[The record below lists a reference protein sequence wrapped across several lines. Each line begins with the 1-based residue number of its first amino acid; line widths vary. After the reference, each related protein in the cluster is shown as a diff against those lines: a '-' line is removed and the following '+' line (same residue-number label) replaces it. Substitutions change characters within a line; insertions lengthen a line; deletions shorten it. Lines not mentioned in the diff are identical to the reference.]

1 MDQRISIVIRGAVQ
15 GVGFRPFIYRLATE
29 LGLKGFVLNSPTGVF
44 IEAENEKIIL
54 DDFLLRIEKEK
65 PVHAIIQ
72 SMEFS
77 FLDTVDY
84 TQFEIRESESNGK
97 TTAFILPDI
106 AVCDDC
112 LKEMFDPK
120 DRRYLYPFI
129 NCTNCGPRFSI
140 IESLPYDRPNTSMKM
155 FEMCDECKEE
165 YHNPLDR
172 RFHAQ
177 PIACPNCG
185 PHIEL
190 LTEDGEHL
198 SKDNNAIIET
208 AEEIRQGKIVALKG
222 IGGYQLIC
230 RADNEEVISLL
241 RKRKNREGKPFALM
255 FPNLESIKEVC
266 EVFPFEERLLK
277 SPEAPIVLLRKK
289 ANVNQKLVH
298 DSIAP
303 GNPTLGVMLPY
314 TPLHHLLMRELQIPI
329 VATSGNLSEE
339 PMCISEEEAFQR
351 LKNIA
356 DYFLIHNRL
365 IVRHVDDS
373 IVRVVMDREMIMRR
387 ARGYA
392 PLPVELNCET
402 EEETYLAVG
411 GHLKN
416 SIALSSGKNVFV
428 SQHIGDLSTQEAFSA
443 FQNTVA
449 DFTNLYE
456 AKNVHAIADL
466 HPDYL
471 STKFAKN
478 NFENVSFVQHHQ
490 AHVASCYAENKL
502 TGSALGVSWD
512 GTGYGLDGTIWGGEF
527 FRFDGSSFKHVAQ
540 FRKFPLPGGDLAI
553 KESKRSAVGLLYE
566 MSGDELFNAKH
577 EMLNHISE
585 QEKKILLQMLKNKI
599 NTPLT
604 SSVGRLFDAVAALT
618 GIKQTVSYEGEA
630 AMMLEFTA
638 APNISES
645 YSFNILPGEVM
656 IIDWQNMIE
665 TILKEMKENVSP
677 KIISAKFHNTLVE
690 IICEIAEQKNEDKV
704 VLSGG
709 VFQNAYLLEHA
720 VCALCERGF
729 KPYWHQRI
737 PTNDGGI
744 SLGQIAVV
752 MNHDKNK
759 SVVHFCSSEML
770 NIIEK

>member
-1 MDQRISIVIRGAVQ
+1 MIQRVSIVIRGAVQ

-29 LGLKGFVLNSPTGVF
+29 LQLKGFVLNSPTGVF
-44 IEAENEKIIL
+44 IEAESEKEIL
-54 DDFLLRIEKEK
+54 NTFLLRIEKEK
-65 PVHAIIQ
+65 PIHAIIQ

-77 FLDTVDY
+77 FLDVVGY
-84 TQFEIRESESNGK
+84 TQFEICDSETNGK
-97 TTAFILPDI
+97 TSAFILPDI

-112 LKEMFDPK
+112 LKEMFDPN

-140 IESLPYDRPNTSMKM
+140 IESLPYDRPGTSMKI
-155 FEMCDECKEE
+155 FEMCDDCKQE
-165 YHNPLDR
+165 YDNPLDR

-177 PIACPNCG
+177 PIACPKCG

-190 LTEDGEHL
+190 ITHSGKIL
-198 SKDNNAIIET
+198 SRNNNTILAT
-208 AEEIRQGKIVALKG
+208 ADKIRQGKIVALKG
-222 IGGYQLIC
+222 LGGYQLIC
-230 RADNEEVISLL
+230 RADDENIIAEL

-255 FPNLESIKEVC
+255 FPDLESIKEVC

-277 SPEAPIVLLRKK
+277 SPESPIVLLKRKEEG
-289 ANVNQKLVH
+289 NQILVH
-298 DSIAP
+298 SSIAP

-314 TPLHHLLMRELQIPI
+314 TPLHHLLLKELQIPI
-329 VATSGNLSEE
+329 IATSGNLSEE
-339 PMCISEEEAFQR
+339 PMCITEEEAFQR

-356 DYFLIHNRL
+356 DYFLIHNRP

-373 IVRVVMDREMIMRR
+373 IVRVMMDREIVMRR

-402 EEETYLAVG
+402 ENETYLAVG

-416 SIALSSGKNVFV
+416 TVALSSDKNVFV

-443 FQNTVA
+443 FQNVVN
-449 DFTNLYE
+449 DFKNLYE
-456 AKNVHAIADL
+456 AKDILAVADL

-478 NFENVSFVQHHQ
+478 NFENISFVQHHQ

-502 TGSALGVSWD
+502 EGTALGVSWD

-527 FRFDGSSFKHVAQ
+527 FRFDDSSFMHFAQ

-553 KESKRSAVGLLYE
+553 KEPGRSAVGLLFE
-566 MSGDELFNAKH
+566 IFGEKLFEEKIEFIN
-577 EMLNHISE
+577 IFSE

-599 NTPLT
+599 NSPLT
-604 SSVGRLFDAVAALT
+604 SSVGRLFDAVAFLT
-618 GIKQTVSYEGEA
+618 GFKRTTSYEGEA
-630 AMMLEFTA
+630 AMMLEFAA
-638 APNISES
+638 APAISD
-645 YSFNILPGEVM
+645 YYPFDLLPGEVL
-656 IIDWQNMIE
+656 IIDWQKMIE
-665 TILKEMKENVSP
+665 TILDEMKNNVSP

-690 IICEIAEQKNEDKV
+690 SICSVAEKSHEEKI

-709 VFQNAYLLEHA
+709 VFQNAYLLEHT
-720 VCALCERGF
+720 VHRLRTSGF
-729 KPYWHQRI
+729 NPYWHQRI

-744 SLGQIAVV
+744 SLGQVAIA
-752 MNHDKNK
+752 MNQKK
-759 SVVHFCSSEML
+759 LGLGIGVKEIS
-770 NIIEK
+770 IK

>member
-1 MDQRISIVIRGAVQ
+1 MIQRVSIVIRGAVQ

-29 LGLKGFVLNSPTGVF
+29 LQLKGFVLNSPTGVF
-44 IEAENEKIIL
+44 IEAESEKEIL
-54 DDFLLRIEKEK
+54 NTFLLRIEKEK
-65 PVHAIIQ
+65 PIHAIIQ

-77 FLDTVDY
+77 FLDVVGY
-84 TQFEIRESESNGK
+84 TQFEICDSETNGK
-97 TTAFILPDI
+97 TSAFILPDI

-112 LKEMFDPK
+112 LKEMFDPN

-140 IESLPYDRPNTSMKM
+140 IESLPYDRPGTSMKI
-155 FEMCDECKEE
+155 FEMCDDCKQE
-165 YHNPLDR
+165 YDNPLDR

-177 PIACPNCG
+177 PIACPKCG

-190 LTEDGEHL
+190 ITHSGKIL
-198 SKDNNAIIET
+198 SRNNNTILAT
-208 AEEIRQGKIVALKG
+208 ADKIRQGKIVALKG
-222 IGGYQLIC
+222 LGGYQLIC
-230 RADNEEVISLL
+230 RADDENIIAEL

-255 FPNLESIKEVC
+255 FPDLESIKEVC

-277 SPEAPIVLLRKK
+277 SPESPIVLLKRKEEG
-289 ANVNQKLVH
+289 NQILVH
-298 DSIAP
+298 SSIAP

-314 TPLHHLLMRELQIPI
+314 TPLHHLLLKELQIPI
-329 VATSGNLSEE
+329 IATSGNLSEE
-339 PMCISEEEAFQR
+339 PMCITEEEAFQR

-356 DYFLIHNRL
+356 DYFLIHNRP

-373 IVRVVMDREMIMRR
+373 IVRVMMDREIVMRR

-402 EEETYLAVG
+402 ENETYLAVG

-416 SIALSSGKNVFV
+416 TVALSSGKNVFV

-443 FQNTVA
+443 FQNVVN
-449 DFTNLYE
+449 DFKNLYE
-456 AKNVHAIADL
+456 AKDILAVADL

-478 NFENVSFVQHHQ
+478 NFENISFVQHHQ

-502 TGSALGVSWD
+502 EGTALGVSWD

-527 FRFDGSSFKHVAQ
+527 FRFDDSSFMHFAQ

-553 KESKRSAVGLLYE
+553 KEPGRSAVGLLFE
-566 MSGDELFNAKH
+566 IFGEKLFEEKIEFIN
-577 EMLNHISE
+577 IFSE

-599 NTPLT
+599 NSPLT
-604 SSVGRLFDAVAALT
+604 SSVGRLFDAVAFLT
-618 GIKQTVSYEGEA
+618 GFKRTTSYEGEA
-630 AMMLEFTA
+630 AMMLEFAA
-638 APNISES
+638 APAISD
-645 YSFNILPGEVM
+645 YYPFDLLPGEVL
-656 IIDWQNMIE
+656 IIDWQKMIE
-665 TILKEMKENVSP
+665 TILDEMKNNVSP

-690 IICEIAEQKNEDKV
+690 SICSVAEKSHEEKI

-709 VFQNAYLLEHA
+709 VFQNAYLLEHT
-720 VCALCERGF
+720 VHRLRTSGF
-729 KPYWHQRI
+729 NPYWHQRI

-744 SLGQIAVV
+744 SLGQVAIAMDQKKLGLGIGV
-752 MNHDKNK
+752 KEISIK
-759 SVVHFCSSEML
+759 
-770 NIIEK
+770 

>member
-1 MDQRISIVIRGAVQ
+1 MIQRVSIVIRGAVQ

-29 LGLKGFVLNSPTGVF
+29 LQLKGFVLNSPTGVF
-44 IEAENEKIIL
+44 IEAESEKEIL
-54 DDFLLRIEKEK
+54 NTFLLRIEKEK
-65 PVHAIIQ
+65 PIHAIIQ

-77 FLDTVDY
+77 FLDVVGY
-84 TQFEIRESESNGK
+84 TQFEICDSETNGK
-97 TTAFILPDI
+97 TSAFILPDI

-112 LKEMFDPK
+112 LKEMFDPN

-140 IESLPYDRPNTSMKM
+140 IESLPYDRPGTSMKI
-155 FEMCDECKEE
+155 FEMCDDCKQE
-165 YHNPLDR
+165 YDNPLDR

-177 PIACPNCG
+177 PIACPKCG

-190 LTEDGEHL
+190 ITHSGKIL
-198 SKDNNAIIET
+198 SRNNNTILAT
-208 AEEIRQGKIVALKG
+208 ADKIRQGKIVALKG
-222 IGGYQLIC
+222 LGGYQLIC
-230 RADNEEVISLL
+230 RADDENIIAEL

-255 FPNLESIKEVC
+255 FPDLESIKEVC

-277 SPEAPIVLLRKK
+277 SPESPIVLLKRKEEG
-289 ANVNQKLVH
+289 NQILVH
-298 DSIAP
+298 SSIAP

-314 TPLHHLLMRELQIPI
+314 TPLHHLLLKELQIPI
-329 VATSGNLSEE
+329 IATSGNLSEE
-339 PMCISEEEAFQR
+339 PMCITEEEAFQR

-356 DYFLIHNRL
+356 DYFLIHNRP

-373 IVRVVMDREMIMRR
+373 IVRVMMDREIVMRR

-402 EEETYLAVG
+402 ENETYLAVG

-416 SIALSSGKNVFV
+416 TVALSSGKNVFV

-443 FQNTVA
+443 FQNVVN
-449 DFTNLYE
+449 DFKNLYE
-456 AKNVHAIADL
+456 AKDILAVADL

-478 NFENVSFVQHHQ
+478 NFENISFVQHHQ

-502 TGSALGVSWD
+502 EGTALGVSWD

-527 FRFDGSSFKHVAQ
+527 FRFDDSSFKHFAQ

-553 KESKRSAVGLLYE
+553 KEPGRSAVGLLFE
-566 MSGDELFNAKH
+566 IFGEKLFEEKIEFIN
-577 EMLNHISE
+577 IFSE

-599 NTPLT
+599 NSPLT
-604 SSVGRLFDAVAALT
+604 SSVGRLFDAVAFLT
-618 GIKQTVSYEGEA
+618 GIKRTTSYEGEA
-630 AMMLEFTA
+630 AMMLEFA
-638 APNISES
+638 AASNIPD
-645 YSFNILPGEVM
+645 YYPFDLLPGEVL
-656 IIDWQNMIE
+656 IIDWQKMIE
-665 TILKEMKENVSP
+665 TILDEMKNNVSP

-690 IICEIAEQKNEDKV
+690 SICSVAEKSHEEKI

-709 VFQNAYLLEHA
+709 VFQNAYLLEHT
-720 VCALCERGF
+720 VHRLRTSGF
-729 KPYWHQRI
+729 NPYWHQRI

-744 SLGQIAVV
+744 SLGQVAIA
-752 MNHDKNK
+752 MNQKK
-759 SVVHFCSSEML
+759 LGLGIGVKEIS
-770 NIIEK
+770 IK

>member
-1 MDQRISIVIRGAVQ
+1 MIQRVSIVIRGAVQ

-29 LGLKGFVLNSPTGVF
+29 LHLKGFVLNSPTGVF
-44 IEAENEKIIL
+44 IEAESEKEIL
-54 DDFLLRIEKEK
+54 NVFLLRIEKEK

-77 FLDTVDY
+77 FLDATGY

-97 TTAFILPDI
+97 TSAFILPDI

-112 LKEMFDPK
+112 LKEMFDPNN
-120 DRRYLYPFI
+120 RRYLYPFI

-140 IESLPYDRPNTSMKM
+140 IESLPYDRPNTSMKI
-155 FEMCDECKEE
+155 FKMCDDCKKE
-165 YHNPLDR
+165 YLDPLDR

-185 PHIEL
+185 PHVEL
-190 LTEDGEHL
+190 LTPSGLVL
-198 SKDNNAIIET
+198 SKNNNAILQT
-208 AEEIRQGKIVALKG
+208 AEKIFHGKIVALKG
-222 IGGYQLIC
+222 LGGYQLIC
-230 RADNEEVISLL
+230 RADDENVITLL

-255 FPNLESIKEVC
+255 FPDFGSVKNIC

-277 SPEAPIVLLRKK
+277 SPEAPIVLLKRKEK
-289 ANVNQKLVH
+289 GNQELVH
-298 DSIAP
+298 DSIAL
-303 GNPTLGVMLPY
+303 GNPMFGVMLPY
-314 TPLHHLLMRELQIPI
+314 TPLHHLLLRELQIPVI
-329 VATSGNLSEE
+329 ATSGNLSEE

-356 DYFLIHNRL
+356 DYFLIHNRP

-373 IVRVVMDREMIMRR
+373 IVRVILEREMIMRR

-392 PLPVELNCET
+392 PLPVELNCEM
-402 EEETYLAVG
+402 EDETYLAVG

-416 SIALSSGKNVFV
+416 TVALSSGKNVFV

-443 FQNTVA
+443 FQNVVD
-449 DFTNLYE
+449 DFKKLYE
-456 AKNVHAIADL
+456 AKDVHVVADL

-471 STKFAKN
+471 STKFAKS
-478 NFENVSFVQHHQ
+478 NFENVTFVQHHQ

-502 TGSALGVSWD
+502 DGTALGVSWD

-527 FRFDGSSFKHVAQ
+527 YHFDGTSFQHVAQ

-553 KESKRSAVGLLYE
+553 KEPKRSAVGLLYE
-566 MSGDELFNAKH
+566 IFGEEIFNKQNDVLKH
-577 EMLNHISE
+577 FSE
-585 QEKKILLQMLKNKI
+585 QEKIILLQMLKNKI
-599 NTPLT
+599 NSPLT
-604 SSVGRLFDAVAALT
+604 SSVGRLFDAVAFLT
-618 GIKQTVSYEGEA
+618 GIKQTASYEGEA
-630 AMMLEFTA
+630 AMMLEFAA
-638 APNISES
+638 APNISNC
-645 YSFNILPGEVM
+645 YSFDLLPGEVL
-656 IIDWQNMIE
+656 IIDWRKVIE
-665 TILKEMKENVSP
+665 TILNEMKNKTSS

-690 IICEIAEQKNEDKV
+690 IICSVAEKSHEEKI

-709 VFQNAYLLEHA
+709 VFQNAYLLENA
-720 VCALCERGF
+720 VHRLRTRGF

-744 SLGQIAVV
+744 SLGQIAVAV
-752 MNHDKNK
+752 NQKK
-759 SVVHFCSSEML
+759 LKLVEAV
-770 NIIEK
+770 

>member
-1 MDQRISIVIRGAVQ
+1 MQRVAIVIRGAVQ
-15 GVGFRPFIYRLATE
+15 GVGFRPFIYRLASE
-29 LGLKGFVLNSPTGVF
+29 LHLKGFVLNSPAGVF
-44 IEAENEKIIL
+44 IEAENKKEIL
-54 DDFLLRIEKEK
+54 NDFLLRIEKEK

-77 FLDTVDY
+77 FLDAIGY

-97 TTAFILPDI
+97 TSAIILPDI

-112 LKEMFDPK
+112 LKEMFDPN

-140 IESLPYDRPNTSMKM
+140 IESLPYDRPNTSMKI
-155 FEMCDECKEE
+155 FEMCDDCKNE

-185 PHIEL
+185 PHVEL
-190 LTEDGEHL
+190 LTSSGEVL
-198 SKDNNAIIET
+198 SKNNNAILQT
-208 AEEIRQGKIVALKG
+208 AEKIFHGKIVALKG
-222 IGGYQLIC
+222 LGGYQLVC
-230 RADNEEVISLL
+230 RADDENVIPLL

-255 FPNLESIKEVC
+255 FPDLESIKKVC

-277 SPEAPIVLLRKK
+277 SPEAPIVLLKRIEKG
-289 ANVNQKLVH
+289 NQELVH

-303 GNPTLGVMLPY
+303 GNPMLGVMLPY
-314 TPLHHLLMRELQIPI
+314 TPLHHLLLRELQIPVI
-329 VATSGNLSEE
+329 ATSGNLSEE
-339 PMCISEEEAFQR
+339 PMCISENEAMQR
-351 LKNIA
+351 LNSIA
-356 DYFLIHNRL
+356 DYFLIHNRP

-373 IVRVVMDREMIMRR
+373 IVRVMMGREMIMRR

-392 PLPVELNCET
+392 PLPVELNCEM
-402 EEETYLAVG
+402 EDETYLAVG

-416 SIALSSGKNVFV
+416 TVALSSGKNVFV
-428 SQHIGDLSTQEAFSA
+428 SQHIGDLSTQEAYSA
-443 FQNTVA
+443 FQNVTN
-449 DFTNLYE
+449 DFTELYE
-456 AKNVHAIADL
+456 TQNVHAVADL

-471 STKFAKN
+471 STKFAKS
-478 NFENVSFVQHHQ
+478 NFENLSFVQHHQ

-502 TGSALGVSWD
+502 EGTTLGVAWD

-527 FRFDGSSFKHVAQ
+527 FRFNGYSFQHFAQ
-540 FRKFPLPGGDLAI
+540 FRKFPLPGGDLAV
-553 KESKRSAVGLLYE
+553 KEPKRSAVGLLFE
-566 MSGDELFNAKH
+566 IFGEKLF
-577 EMLNHISE
+577 EERTEFVTSFSE
-585 QEKKILLQMLKNKI
+585 QGKKILLQMLKNKI

-604 SSVGRLFDAVAALT
+604 SSVGRLFDAVAFLT
-618 GIKQTVSYEGEA
+618 GIKQTATYEGEA
-630 AMMLEFTA
+630 AMMLEFA
-638 APNISES
+638 ATPNIS
-645 YSFNILPGEVM
+645 YCYPFDLLPGEVM
-656 IIDWQNMIE
+656 IIDWQKMIE
-665 TILKEMKENVSP
+665 TILNEMKNKTSP

-690 IICEIAEQKNEDKV
+690 IICSVAEKSNEEKI

-720 VCALCERGF
+720 VHGLRAKGF

-744 SLGQIAVV
+744 SLGQIAVAMSQKKLV
-752 MNHDKNK
+752 LPL
-759 SVVHFCSSEML
+759 SVFEIS
-770 NIIEK
+770 IK

>member
-1 MDQRISIVIRGAVQ
+1 MIQRVSIVIRGAVQ

-29 LGLKGFVLNSPTGVF
+29 LQLKGFVLNSPTGVF
-44 IEAENEKIIL
+44 IEAESEKEIL
-54 DDFLLRIEKEK
+54 NTFLLRIEKEK
-65 PVHAIIQ
+65 PIHAIIQ

-77 FLDTVDY
+77 FLDVVGY
-84 TQFEIRESESNGK
+84 TQFEICDSETNGK
-97 TTAFILPDI
+97 TSAFILPDI

-112 LKEMFDPK
+112 LKEMFDPN

-140 IESLPYDRPNTSMKM
+140 IESLPYDRPGTSMKI
-155 FEMCDECKEE
+155 FEMCDDCKQE
-165 YHNPLDR
+165 YDNPLDR

-177 PIACPNCG
+177 PIACPKCG

-190 LTEDGEHL
+190 ITHSGKIL
-198 SKDNNAIIET
+198 SRNNNTILAT
-208 AEEIRQGKIVALKG
+208 ADKIRQGKIVALKG
-222 IGGYQLIC
+222 LGGYQLIC
-230 RADNEEVISLL
+230 RADDENIIAEL

-255 FPNLESIKEVC
+255 FPDLESIKEVC

-277 SPEAPIVLLRKK
+277 SPESPIVLLKRKEEG
-289 ANVNQKLVH
+289 NQILVH
-298 DSIAP
+298 SSIAP

-314 TPLHHLLMRELQIPI
+314 TPLHHLLLKELQIPI
-329 VATSGNLSEE
+329 IATSGNLSEE
-339 PMCISEEEAFQR
+339 PMCITEEEAFQR

-356 DYFLIHNRL
+356 DYFLIHNRP

-373 IVRVVMDREMIMRR
+373 IVRVMMDREIVMRR

-402 EEETYLAVG
+402 ENETYLAVG

-416 SIALSSGKNVFV
+416 TVALSSGKNVFV

-443 FQNTVA
+443 FQNVVN
-449 DFTNLYE
+449 DFKNLYE
-456 AKNVHAIADL
+456 AKDILAVADL

-478 NFENVSFVQHHQ
+478 NFENISFVQHHQ

-502 TGSALGVSWD
+502 EGTALGVSWD

-527 FRFDGSSFKHVAQ
+527 FRFDDSSFMHFAQ

-553 KESKRSAVGLLYE
+553 KEPGRSAVGLLFE
-566 MSGDELFNAKH
+566 IFGEKLFEEKIEFIN
-577 EMLNHISE
+577 IFSE

-599 NTPLT
+599 NSPLT
-604 SSVGRLFDAVAALT
+604 SSVGRLFDAVAFLT
-618 GIKQTVSYEGEA
+618 GIKRTTSYEGEA
-630 AMMLEFTA
+630 AMMLEFA
-638 APNISES
+638 AASNIPD
-645 YSFNILPGEVM
+645 YYPFDLLPGEVL
-656 IIDWQNMIE
+656 IIDWQKMIE
-665 TILKEMKENVSP
+665 TILDEMKNNVSP

-690 IICEIAEQKNEDKV
+690 SICSVAEKSHEEKI

-709 VFQNAYLLEHA
+709 VFQNAYLLEHT
-720 VCALCERGF
+720 VHRLRTSGF
-729 KPYWHQRI
+729 NPYWHQRI

-744 SLGQIAVV
+744 SLGQVAIAMDQKKLGLGIGV
-752 MNHDKNK
+752 KEISIK
-759 SVVHFCSSEML
+759 
-770 NIIEK
+770 

>member
-1 MDQRISIVIRGAVQ
+1 MIQRVSIVIRGAVQ

-29 LGLKGFVLNSPTGVF
+29 LQLKGFVLNSPTGVF
-44 IEAENEKIIL
+44 IEAESEKEIL
-54 DDFLLRIEKEK
+54 NTFLLRIEKEK
-65 PVHAIIQ
+65 PIHAIIQ

-77 FLDTVDY
+77 FLDVVGY
-84 TQFEIRESESNGK
+84 TQFEICDSETNGK
-97 TTAFILPDI
+97 TSAFILPDI

-112 LKEMFDPK
+112 LKEMFDPN

-140 IESLPYDRPNTSMKM
+140 IESLPYDRPGTSMKI
-155 FEMCDECKEE
+155 FEMCDDCKQE
-165 YHNPLDR
+165 YDNPLDR

-177 PIACPNCG
+177 PIACPKCG

-190 LTEDGEHL
+190 ITHSGKIL
-198 SKDNNAIIET
+198 SRNNNTILAT
-208 AEEIRQGKIVALKG
+208 ADKIRQGKIVALKG
-222 IGGYQLIC
+222 LGGYQLIC
-230 RADNEEVISLL
+230 RADDENIIAEL

-255 FPNLESIKEVC
+255 FPDLESIKEVC

-277 SPEAPIVLLRKK
+277 SPESPIVLLKRKEEG
-289 ANVNQKLVH
+289 NQILVH
-298 DSIAP
+298 SSIAP

-314 TPLHHLLMRELQIPI
+314 TPLHHLLLKELQIPI
-329 VATSGNLSEE
+329 IATSGNLSEE
-339 PMCISEEEAFQR
+339 PMCITEEEAFQR

-356 DYFLIHNRL
+356 DYFLIHNRP

-373 IVRVVMDREMIMRR
+373 IVRVMMDREIVMRR

-402 EEETYLAVG
+402 ENETYLAVG

-416 SIALSSGKNVFV
+416 TVALSSGKNVFV

-443 FQNTVA
+443 FQNVVN
-449 DFTNLYE
+449 DFKNLYE
-456 AKNVHAIADL
+456 AKDILAVADL

-478 NFENVSFVQHHQ
+478 NFENISFVQHHQ

-502 TGSALGVSWD
+502 EGTALGVSWD

-527 FRFDGSSFKHVAQ
+527 FRFDDSSFMHFAQ

-553 KESKRSAVGLLYE
+553 KEPGRSAVGLLFE
-566 MSGDELFNAKH
+566 IFGEKLFEEKIEFIN
-577 EMLNHISE
+577 IFSE

-599 NTPLT
+599 NSPLT
-604 SSVGRLFDAVAALT
+604 SSVGRLFDAVAFLT
-618 GIKQTVSYEGEA
+618 GIKRTTSYEGEA
-630 AMMLEFTA
+630 AMMLEFAA
-638 APNISES
+638 APAISD
-645 YSFNILPGEVM
+645 YYPFDLLPGEVL
-656 IIDWQNMIE
+656 IIDWQKMIE
-665 TILKEMKENVSP
+665 TILDEMKNNVSP

-690 IICEIAEQKNEDKV
+690 SICSVAEKSHEEKI

-709 VFQNAYLLEHA
+709 VFQNAYLLEHT
-720 VCALCERGF
+720 VHRLRTSGF
-729 KPYWHQRI
+729 NPYWHQRI

-744 SLGQIAVV
+744 SLGQVAIA
-752 MNHDKNK
+752 MNQKK
-759 SVVHFCSSEML
+759 LGLGLGVKEIS
-770 NIIEK
+770 IK

>member
-1 MDQRISIVIRGAVQ
+1 MIQRVSIVIRGAVQ

-29 LGLKGFVLNSPTGVF
+29 LQLKGFVLNSPTGVF
-44 IEAENEKIIL
+44 IEAESEKEIL
-54 DDFLLRIEKEK
+54 NTFLLRIEKEK
-65 PVHAIIQ
+65 PIHAIIQ

-77 FLDTVDY
+77 FLDVVGY
-84 TQFEIRESESNGK
+84 TQFEICDSETNGK
-97 TTAFILPDI
+97 TSAFILPDI

-112 LKEMFDPK
+112 LKEMFDPN

-140 IESLPYDRPNTSMKM
+140 IESLPYDRPGTSMKI
-155 FEMCDECKEE
+155 FEMCDDCKQE
-165 YHNPLDR
+165 YDNPLDR

-177 PIACPNCG
+177 PIACPKCG

-190 LTEDGEHL
+190 ITHSGKIL
-198 SKDNNAIIET
+198 SRNNNTILAT
-208 AEEIRQGKIVALKG
+208 ADKIRQGKIVALKG
-222 IGGYQLIC
+222 LGGYQLIC
-230 RADNEEVISLL
+230 RTDDENIIAEL

-255 FPNLESIKEVC
+255 FPDLESIKEVC

-277 SPEAPIVLLRKK
+277 SPESPIVLLKRKEEG
-289 ANVNQKLVH
+289 NQILVH
-298 DSIAP
+298 SSIAP

-314 TPLHHLLMRELQIPI
+314 TPLHHLLLKELQIPI
-329 VATSGNLSEE
+329 IATSGNLSEE
-339 PMCISEEEAFQR
+339 PMCITEEEAFQR

-356 DYFLIHNRL
+356 DYFLIHNRP

-373 IVRVVMDREMIMRR
+373 IVRVMMDREIVMRR

-402 EEETYLAVG
+402 ENETYLAVG

-416 SIALSSGKNVFV
+416 TVALSSGKNVFV

-443 FQNTVA
+443 FQNVVN
-449 DFTNLYE
+449 DFKNLYE
-456 AKNVHAIADL
+456 AKDILAVADL

-478 NFENVSFVQHHQ
+478 NFENISFVQHHQ

-502 TGSALGVSWD
+502 EGTALGVSWD

-527 FRFDGSSFKHVAQ
+527 FRFDDSSFMHFAQ

-553 KESKRSAVGLLYE
+553 KEPGRSAVGLLFE
-566 MSGDELFNAKH
+566 IFGEKLFEEKIEFIN
-577 EMLNHISE
+577 IFSE

-599 NTPLT
+599 NSPLT
-604 SSVGRLFDAVAALT
+604 SSVGRLFDAVAFLT
-618 GIKQTVSYEGEA
+618 GFKRTTSYEGEA
-630 AMMLEFTA
+630 AMMLEFAA
-638 APNISES
+638 APAISD
-645 YSFNILPGEVM
+645 YYPFDLLPGEVL
-656 IIDWQNMIE
+656 IIDWQKMIE
-665 TILKEMKENVSP
+665 TILDEMKNNVSP

-690 IICEIAEQKNEDKV
+690 SICSVAEKSHEEKI

-709 VFQNAYLLEHA
+709 VFQNAYLLEHT
-720 VCALCERGF
+720 VHRLRTSGF
-729 KPYWHQRI
+729 NPYWHQRI

-744 SLGQIAVV
+744 SLGQVAIA
-752 MNHDKNK
+752 MNQKK
-759 SVVHFCSSEML
+759 LGLGIGVKEIS
-770 NIIEK
+770 IK

>member
-1 MDQRISIVIRGAVQ
+1 MIQRVSIVIRGAVQ

-29 LGLKGFVLNSPTGVF
+29 LQLKGFVLNSPTGVF
-44 IEAENEKIIL
+44 IEAESEKEIL
-54 DDFLLRIEKEK
+54 NTFLLRIEKEK
-65 PVHAIIQ
+65 PIHAIIQ

-77 FLDTVDY
+77 FLDVVGY
-84 TQFEIRESESNGK
+84 TQFEICDSETNGK
-97 TTAFILPDI
+97 TSAFILPDI

-112 LKEMFDPK
+112 LKEMFDPN

-140 IESLPYDRPNTSMKM
+140 IESLPYDRPGTSMKI
-155 FEMCDECKEE
+155 FEMCDDCKQE
-165 YHNPLDR
+165 YDNPLDR

-177 PIACPNCG
+177 PIACPKCG

-190 LTEDGEHL
+190 ITHSGKIL
-198 SKDNNAIIET
+198 SRNNNTILAT
-208 AEEIRQGKIVALKG
+208 ADKIRQGKIVALKG
-222 IGGYQLIC
+222 LGGYQLIC
-230 RADNEEVISLL
+230 RADDENIIAEL

-255 FPNLESIKEVC
+255 FPDLESIKEVC

-277 SPEAPIVLLRKK
+277 SPESPIVLLKRKEEG
-289 ANVNQKLVH
+289 NQILVH
-298 DSIAP
+298 SSIAP

-314 TPLHHLLMRELQIPI
+314 TPLHHLLLKELQIPI
-329 VATSGNLSEE
+329 IATSGNLSEE
-339 PMCISEEEAFQR
+339 PMCITEEEAFQR

-356 DYFLIHNRL
+356 DYFLIHNRP

-373 IVRVVMDREMIMRR
+373 IVRVMMVREIVMRR

-402 EEETYLAVG
+402 ENETYLAVG

-416 SIALSSGKNVFV
+416 TVALSSGKNVFV

-443 FQNTVA
+443 FQNVVN
-449 DFTNLYE
+449 DFKNLYE
-456 AKNVHAIADL
+456 AKDILAVADL

-478 NFENVSFVQHHQ
+478 NFENISFVQHHQ

-502 TGSALGVSWD
+502 EGTALGVSWD

-527 FRFDGSSFKHVAQ
+527 FRFDDSSFMHFAQ

-553 KESKRSAVGLLYE
+553 KEPGRSAVGLLFE
-566 MSGDELFNAKH
+566 IFGEKLFEEKIEFIN
-577 EMLNHISE
+577 IFSE

-599 NTPLT
+599 NSPLT
-604 SSVGRLFDAVAALT
+604 SSVGRLFDAVAFLT
-618 GIKQTVSYEGEA
+618 GFKRTTSYEGEA
-630 AMMLEFTA
+630 AMMLEFAA
-638 APNISES
+638 APAISD
-645 YSFNILPGEVM
+645 YYPFDLLPGEVL
-656 IIDWQNMIE
+656 IIDWQKMIE
-665 TILKEMKENVSP
+665 TILDEMKNNVSP

-690 IICEIAEQKNEDKV
+690 SICSVAEKSHEEKI

-709 VFQNAYLLEHA
+709 VFQNAYLLEHT
-720 VCALCERGF
+720 VHRLRTSGF
-729 KPYWHQRI
+729 NPYWHQRI

-744 SLGQIAVV
+744 SLGQVAIA
-752 MNHDKNK
+752 MNQKK
-759 SVVHFCSSEML
+759 LGLGIGVKEIS
-770 NIIEK
+770 IK

>member
-1 MDQRISIVIRGAVQ
+1 MIQRVSIVIRGAVQ

-29 LGLKGFVLNSPTGVF
+29 LQLKGFVLNSPTGVF
-44 IEAENEKIIL
+44 IEAESEKEIL
-54 DDFLLRIEKEK
+54 NTFLLRIEKEK
-65 PVHAIIQ
+65 PIHAIIQ

-77 FLDTVDY
+77 FLDVVGY
-84 TQFEIRESESNGK
+84 TQFEICDSETNGK
-97 TTAFILPDI
+97 TSAFILPDI

-112 LKEMFDPK
+112 LKEMFDPN

-140 IESLPYDRPNTSMKM
+140 IESLPYDRPGTSMKI
-155 FEMCDECKEE
+155 FEMCDDCKQE
-165 YHNPLDR
+165 YDNPLDR

-177 PIACPNCG
+177 PIACPKCG

-190 LTEDGEHL
+190 ITHSGKIL
-198 SKDNNAIIET
+198 SRNNNTILAT
-208 AEEIRQGKIVALKG
+208 ADKIRQGKIVALKG
-222 IGGYQLIC
+222 LGGYQLIC
-230 RADNEEVISLL
+230 RADDENIIAEL

-255 FPNLESIKEVC
+255 FPDLESIKEVC

-277 SPEAPIVLLRKK
+277 SPESPIVLLKRKEEG
-289 ANVNQKLVH
+289 NQILVH
-298 DSIAP
+298 SSIAP

-314 TPLHHLLMRELQIPI
+314 TPLHHLLLKELQIPI
-329 VATSGNLSEE
+329 IATSGNLSEE
-339 PMCISEEEAFQR
+339 PMCITEEEAFQR

-356 DYFLIHNRL
+356 DYFLIHNRP

-373 IVRVVMDREMIMRR
+373 IVRVMMDREIVMRR

-402 EEETYLAVG
+402 ENETYLAVG

-416 SIALSSGKNVFV
+416 TVALSSGKNVFV

-443 FQNTVA
+443 FQNVVN
-449 DFTNLYE
+449 DFKNLYE
-456 AKNVHAIADL
+456 AKDILAVADL

-478 NFENVSFVQHHQ
+478 NFENISFVQHHQ

-502 TGSALGVSWD
+502 EGTALGVSWD

-527 FRFDGSSFKHVAQ
+527 FRFDDSSFKHFAQ

-553 KESKRSAVGLLYE
+553 KEPGRSAVGLLFE
-566 MSGDELFNAKH
+566 IFGEKLFEEKIEFIN
-577 EMLNHISE
+577 IFSE

-599 NTPLT
+599 NSPLT
-604 SSVGRLFDAVAALT
+604 SSVGRLFDAVAFLT
-618 GIKQTVSYEGEA
+618 GFKRTTSYEGEA
-630 AMMLEFTA
+630 AMMLEFAA
-638 APNISES
+638 APAISD
-645 YSFNILPGEVM
+645 YYPFDLLPGEVL
-656 IIDWQNMIE
+656 IIDWQKMIE
-665 TILKEMKENVSP
+665 TILDEMKNNVSP

-690 IICEIAEQKNEDKV
+690 SICSVAEKSHEEKI

-709 VFQNAYLLEHA
+709 VFQNAYLLEHT
-720 VCALCERGF
+720 VHRLRTSGF
-729 KPYWHQRI
+729 NPYWHQRI

-744 SLGQIAVV
+744 SLGQVAIA
-752 MNHDKNK
+752 MNQKK
-759 SVVHFCSSEML
+759 LGLGIGVKEIS
-770 NIIEK
+770 IK

>member
-1 MDQRISIVIRGAVQ
+1 MIQRVSIVIRGAVQ

-29 LGLKGFVLNSPTGVF
+29 LQLKGFVLNSPTGVF
-44 IEAENEKIIL
+44 IEAESEKEIL
-54 DDFLLRIEKEK
+54 NTFLLRIEKEK
-65 PVHAIIQ
+65 PIHAIIQ

-77 FLDTVDY
+77 FLDVVGY
-84 TQFEIRESESNGK
+84 TQFEICDSETNGK
-97 TTAFILPDI
+97 TSAFILPDI

-112 LKEMFDPK
+112 LKEMFDPN

-140 IESLPYDRPNTSMKM
+140 IESLPYDRPGTSMKI
-155 FEMCDECKEE
+155 FEMCDDCKQE
-165 YHNPLDR
+165 YDNPLDR

-177 PIACPNCG
+177 PIACPKCG

-190 LTEDGEHL
+190 ITHSGKIL
-198 SKDNNAIIET
+198 SRNNNTILAT
-208 AEEIRQGKIVALKG
+208 ADKIRQGKIVALKG
-222 IGGYQLIC
+222 LGGYQLIC
-230 RADNEEVISLL
+230 RADDENIIAEL

-255 FPNLESIKEVC
+255 FPDLESIKEVC

-277 SPEAPIVLLRKK
+277 SPESPIVLLKRKEEG
-289 ANVNQKLVH
+289 NQILVH
-298 DSIAP
+298 SSIAP

-314 TPLHHLLMRELQIPI
+314 TPLHHLLLKELQIPI
-329 VATSGNLSEE
+329 IATSGNLSEE
-339 PMCISEEEAFQR
+339 PMCITEEEAFQR

-356 DYFLIHNRL
+356 DYFLIHNRP

-373 IVRVVMDREMIMRR
+373 IVRVMMDREIVMRR

-402 EEETYLAVG
+402 ENETYLAVG

-416 SIALSSGKNVFV
+416 TVALSSGKNVFV

-443 FQNTVA
+443 FQNVVN
-449 DFTNLYE
+449 DFKNLYE
-456 AKNVHAIADL
+456 AKDILAVADL

-478 NFENVSFVQHHQ
+478 NFENISFVQHHQ

-502 TGSALGVSWD
+502 EGTALGVSWD

-527 FRFDGSSFKHVAQ
+527 FRFDDSSFKHFAQ

-553 KESKRSAVGLLYE
+553 KEPGRSAVGLLFE
-566 MSGDELFNAKH
+566 IFGEKLFEEKIEFIN
-577 EMLNHISE
+577 IFSE

-599 NTPLT
+599 NSPLT
-604 SSVGRLFDAVAALT
+604 SSVGRLFDAVAFLT
-618 GIKQTVSYEGEA
+618 GFKRTTSYEGEA
-630 AMMLEFTA
+630 AMMLEFAA
-638 APNISES
+638 APAISD
-645 YSFNILPGEVM
+645 YYPFDLLPGEVL
-656 IIDWQNMIE
+656 IIDWQKMIE
-665 TILKEMKENVSP
+665 TILDEMKNNVSP

-690 IICEIAEQKNEDKV
+690 SICSVAEKSHEEKI

-709 VFQNAYLLEHA
+709 VFQNAYLLEHT
-720 VCALCERGF
+720 VHRLRTSGF
-729 KPYWHQRI
+729 NPYWHQRI

-744 SLGQIAVV
+744 SLGQVAIAMDQKKLGLGIGV
-752 MNHDKNK
+752 KEISIK
-759 SVVHFCSSEML
+759 
-770 NIIEK
+770 